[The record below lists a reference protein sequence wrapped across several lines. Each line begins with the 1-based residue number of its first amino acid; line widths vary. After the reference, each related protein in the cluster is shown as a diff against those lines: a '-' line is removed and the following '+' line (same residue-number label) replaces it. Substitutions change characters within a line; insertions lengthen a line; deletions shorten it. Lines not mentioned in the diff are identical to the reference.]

1 MSNRI
6 KYNTSLFHE
15 VRYSLLLMLLGT
27 RIEGCMN
34 GSCMLDRSTTQRRPL
49 YNMVVLLSKH
59 LE

>member
-1 MSNRI
+1 
-6 KYNTSLFHE
+6 
-15 VRYSLLLMLLGT
+15 LLLMLLGT